1 MHSMACHAKYSLIN
15 AKKTDIEAPGR
26 DREREREKEREIE
39 REKEGER
46 ERERERERKRESE
59 RGKEERMERNSTKTH
74 FGHQV
79 STKALVPALL
89 TKKYGLAAKSS
100 VGKVEKRKM
109 I

>member
-1 MHSMACHAKYSLIN
+1 MIKRLQRE
-15 AKKTDIEAPGR
+15 T
-26 DREREREKEREIE
+26 EREREKEREIE

-46 ERERERERKRESE
+46 ERERKRARAKERERERKRESE
-59 RGKEERMERNSTKTH
+59 GGKEERMERNSTKTH